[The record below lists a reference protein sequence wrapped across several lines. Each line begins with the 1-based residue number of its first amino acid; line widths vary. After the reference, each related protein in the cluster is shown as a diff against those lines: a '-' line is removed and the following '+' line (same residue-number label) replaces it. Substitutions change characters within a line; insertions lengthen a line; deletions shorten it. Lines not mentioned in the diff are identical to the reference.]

1 MENIKALSIALCGLR
16 TAQQNV
22 EALPLKKG
30 GDMVKKN
37 TKEEAGLGDI
47 SRREST

>member
-1 MENIKALSIALCGLR
+1 MENIKALG
-16 TAQQNV
+16 TAQTDV

-30 GDMVKKN
+30 GDMVKEN
-37 TKEEAGLGDI
+37 TEEEAGLGDI